1 MSILEMSDKEKKEI
15 LDKHKAATKEVLDR
29 RASEKD
35 GPSIPETKKEEKK
48 D

>member
-1 MSILEMSDKEKKEI
+1 MSILKMSDEEKKEI

-29 RASEKD
+29 RDAEKG
-35 GPSIPETKKEEKK
+35 GPSIPEKKEEKK